1 VGWRGRLRKR
11 FQLVNGTIAILDK
24 QRATATDKTV
34 CLCNQPNII
43 RNVLINKTLS
53 EDGQVVL
60 GRQCALDFAVLWP
73 T

>member
-1 VGWRGRLRKR
+1 VGWKGRLQKR

-24 QRATATDKTV
+24 QRAAAPTRQFV
-34 CLCNQPNII
+34 LCKQPNNI
-43 RNVLINKTLS
+43 RNVLINKPLS

-60 GRQCALDFAVLWP
+60 GRQFALDFAVLWP

>member
-1 VGWRGRLRKR
+1 MGWKGRLRKR

-24 QRATATDKTV
+24 QRAADIERQFV
-34 CLCNQPNII
+34 LCKQLNII
-43 RNVLINKTLS
+43 RNALINKTLG